1 MTMYRVAW
9 KRNDIALWQWKST
22 KLGTLHAV
30 LGFLRLY
37 HMIPVE
43 RMRVFSSFSLED
55 LDEQLRQENERE
67 ALLIAEQVQQEQQ
80 VEERTIHTGKEETT
94 ETEETVETEER
105 VETIREAF
113 EVRQR
118 RQEQEALVARL
129 THLPT
134 LWNENMPYVAAF
146 NGSIDWA
153 AKRRLEYELGAGGDY
168 DVPYVYTLPE
178 SFPLRLAWTRLLGKV
193 QRGELEP

>member
-1 MTMYRVAW
+1 MTIYRVAW

-30 LGFLRLY
+30 FGFLRLY

-55 LDEQLRQENERE
+55 LGEQLREENERE
-67 ALLIAEQVQQEQQ
+67 ALLIAGKTQHEQH
-80 VEERTIHTGKEETT
+80 IEETT
-94 ETEETVETEER
+94 TLTDDREKTETLEE
-105 VETIREAF
+105 
-113 EVRQR
+113 QR
-118 RQEQEALVARL
+118 CEEQEVFVARL
-129 THLPT
+129 ATSLNKNGVHTAL
-134 LWNENMPYVAAF
+134 F
-146 NGSIDWA
+146 NSSMDASGQ
-153 AKRRLEYELGAGGDY
+153 KRLAYELGAGGDH

-178 SFPLRLAWTRLLGKV
+178 SVPLRLAWTRLLGKV